1 MKKTRKIK
9 NKKIFLK
16 WLKKSRR
23 NKYNITSGG
32 ETPNEIAI
40 GEAQK
45 KMAAAAAAAAA
56 RDAAAAAARDA
67 ADAPD
72 EMSALL
78 APADADDNEV
88 NKKPLYTPPKKSS
101 IGEWFNEKLK
111 NKKLNKDKDNDRKAI
126 ALKDETT
133 KAKDVALALAVSTSL
148 ADMALSIAT
157 SPVAKAVFVGIGI
170 TGAVATNVA
179 FGGLGLVLVGVIWY
193 AATKTKAAFGNYY
206 KMVHVMN
213 NLMLLLK
220 RIHNVL
226 MVAIKISRQYN
237 FIFDTK
243 DINNSL
249 ENILKK
255 FDKILSVEGK
265 KDIAKE
271 ISKDISA
278 NKVKFVYEENVDE
291 VAASE
296 EIEEDDRDKITASK
310 SGILKK
316 AYLSISSTYN
326 TLRFNADEFSKELNE
341 EITKLALYFSIFL
354 GEFNILF
361 NVSQVTALTNRDA
374 IDEKNAN
381 TVSVKNDE
389 IKNDIN
395 FKEVLMSTLLYRILQ
410 IHNMFE
416 LCKRKRFQET
426 LCSPLAMEGYVKE
439 VVMEM
444 KKINTILKDIND
456 NGSTNTSY
464 PLYTGKMF
472 MRLKKLLNKHKILN
486 GQIVTVDSKDRAQQ
500 FCAEIADFNKKIST

>member
-32 ETPNEIAI
+32 TTPNEIAI
-40 GEAQK
+40 GEAQT
-45 KMAAAAAAAAA
+45 KMAAAAAV
-56 RDAAAAAARDA
+56 RDAAAAATDA
-67 ADAPD
+67 AD
-72 EMSALL
+72 
-78 APADADDNEV
+78 NEA
-88 NKKPLYTPPKKSS
+88 NEKPLYTPPKKSM
-101 IGEWFNEKLK
+101 IGKWFNEKLK
-111 NKKLNKDKDNDRKAI
+111 KDNKNDRKAI

-179 FGGLGLVLVGVIWY
+179 LGGLGLVLVGVIWY

-226 MVAIKISRQYN
+226 MVAIKISSQYN

-278 NKVKFVYEENVDE
+278 NKVNFVYEENVEE

-296 EIEEDDRDKITASK
+296 EIEEDDREKITASK

-374 IDEKNAN
+374 SDEKNAN
-381 TVSVKNDE
+381 IVSVKNDE

-444 KKINTILKDIND
+444 KKINTILNDIND
-456 NGSTNTSY
+456 NDNGTTNSRY
-464 PLYTGKMF
+464 PLYTGEMF
-472 MRLKKLLNKHKILN
+472 MRLKKLLKKHKILR
-486 GQIVTVDSKDRAQQ
+486 GEIVTIDSKDRAQQ

>member
-32 ETPNEIAI
+32 TTPNEIAI
-40 GEAQK
+40 GEAQT
-45 KMAAAAAAAAA
+45 KMAAAAAK
-56 RDAAAAAARDA
+56 RDAAAAAERDA
-67 ADAPD
+67 AD
-72 EMSALL
+72 
-78 APADADDNEV
+78 NEA
-88 NKKPLYTPPKKSS
+88 NEKPLYTPPKKSMVS
-101 IGEWFNEKLK
+101 KWFKEKLK
-111 NKKLNKDKDNDRKAI
+111 KDNKKDNENDRKAI
-126 ALKDETT
+126 ALLKDETT

-179 FGGLGLVLVGVIWY
+179 MGGAGLVVIGVIWY

-226 MVAIKISRQYN
+226 MVAIKISSQYN

-278 NKVKFVYEENVDE
+278 NKVNFVYEENVEE

-296 EIEEDDRDKITASK
+296 EIEEDDREKITASK

-374 IDEKNAN
+374 SDEKNAN
-381 TVSVKNDE
+381 IVSVKNDE

-439 VVMEM
+439 VVIEM
-444 KKINTILKDIND
+444 KKINTILNDINDND
-456 NGSTNTSY
+456 NGSTNSRY
-464 PLYTGKMF
+464 PLYTGEMF
-472 MRLKKLLNKHKILN
+472 MRLKKLLNKHKVLR
-486 GQIVTVDSKDRAQQ
+486 GEIVTVDSKDRAQQ

>member
-32 ETPNEIAI
+32 TRPTHSQIVIDQAKTKV
-40 GEAQK
+40 AT
-45 KMAAAAAAAAA
+45 AAAV
-56 RDAAAAAARDA
+56 RDAAAAAAATDA
-67 ADAPD
+67 AD
-72 EMSALL
+72 
-78 APADADDNEV
+78 NEA
-88 NKKPLYTPPKKSS
+88 NEKPLYTPPKKSV
-101 IGEWFNEKLK
+101 IGKWFNEKLK
-111 NKKLNKDKDNDRKAI
+111 KDRKAI
-126 ALKDETT
+126 VLKDETT
-133 KAKDVALALAVSTSL
+133 KAKNVALALAVSTSL
-148 ADMALSIAT
+148 ADMALSITT

-179 FGGLGLVLVGVIWY
+179 LGGLGLVLLGVIWY

-226 MVAIKISRQYN
+226 MVAIKISSQYN

-278 NKVKFVYEENVDE
+278 NNVNFVYEEKVEE
-291 VAASE
+291 VVASE
-296 EIEEDDRDKITASK
+296 KIEEDDIEKITASK

-361 NVSQVTALTNRDA
+361 NVSQVTELTNRNA
-374 IDEKNAN
+374 SDEKNAI
-381 TVSVKNDE
+381 TVSVKNDQ

-444 KKINTILKDIND
+444 KKINTILNDINYNPND
-456 NGSTNTSY
+456 KVYTNRSY
-464 PLYTGKMF
+464 PLYTGEMF
-472 MRLKKLLNKHKILN
+472 MHLKELLNKNKILR
-486 GQIVTVDSKDRAQQ
+486 GDIVTIESKDRAQQ
-500 FCAEIADFNKKIST
+500 FCAEIADFNKKISTEFHTSSST

>member
-23 NKYNITSGG
+23 NKYNINSGG
-32 ETPNEIAI
+32 TTPIEIVI
-40 GEAQK
+40 SEAK
-45 KMAAAAAAAAA
+45 NKVAAAAAVRDAT
-56 RDAAAAAARDA
+56 DAAAAAARDA
-67 ADAPD
+67 AP
-72 EMSALL
+72 

-88 NKKPLYTPPKKSS
+88 NEKPLYTSPKKSS
-101 IGEWFNEKLK
+101 IGEWFN
-111 NKKLNKDKDNDRKAI
+111 KKFKKDRKAI

-170 TGAVATNVA
+170 TGAVASNVA
-179 FGGLGLVLVGVIWY
+179 FGGLGLVIVGVIWY

-278 NKVKFVYEENVDE
+278 NKVKFVYEENVEE

-296 EIEEDDRDKITASK
+296 EIEEGDREKITASK

-374 IDEKNAN
+374 TDEKNAN
-381 TVSVKNDE
+381 IVSLKNDE
-389 IKNDIN
+389 IKSDIN

-444 KKINTILKDIND
+444 KKIDTILKDIKD
-456 NGSTNTSY
+456 NGSTNNSY
-464 PLYTGKMF
+464 PLYTGEMF
-472 MRLKKLLNKHKILN
+472 MRLKNLLNKHKILH
-486 GQIVTVDSKDRAQQ
+486 GEIVTVDSKDRAQQ
-500 FCAEIADFNKKIST
+500 FCADIADFNKKIST

>member
-32 ETPNEIAI
+32 ATPNETAI
-40 GEAQK
+40 DNAQ
-45 KMAAAAAAAAA
+45 MAMKDAADKRDAALAN
-56 RDAAAAAARDA
+56 RDAAATDA
-67 ADAPD
+67 AD
-72 EMSALL
+72 
-78 APADADDNEV
+78 NEA
-88 NKKPLYTPPKKSS
+88 NEKPLYTPPKKSV
-101 IGEWFNEKLK
+101 IGKWFNEKF
-111 NKKLNKDKDNDRKAI
+111 KKDRKAI

-179 FGGLGLVLVGVIWY
+179 LGGLGLVLVGVIWY
-193 AATKTKAAFGNYY
+193 AATKIKAAFGNYY

-226 MVAIKISRQYN
+226 MVAIKISSQYN

-278 NKVKFVYEENVDE
+278 NKKVNLVYEQNVEE

-296 EIEEDDRDKITASK
+296 KIEEDDREKITASN
-310 SGILKK
+310 SSILKK

-361 NVSQVTALTNRDA
+361 NVSQVTALTNSDGS
-374 IDEKNAN
+374 DEKNAKI
-381 TVSVKNDE
+381 VSDKNDE
-389 IKNDIN
+389 IKDDIN

-444 KKINTILKDIND
+444 KKINTILNNIND
-456 NGSTNTSY
+456 SDNGDTNSGY
-464 PLYTGKMF
+464 PLYTGEMF
-472 MRLKKLLNKHKILN
+472 MRLKKLLNKHKILR
-486 GQIVTVDSKDRAQQ
+486 GDIVTIESKDRAQQ
-500 FCAEIADFNKKIST
+500 FCADIAVFNKKNST

>member
-32 ETPNEIAI
+32 ATPIEIAI
-40 GEAQK
+40 AK
-45 KMAAAAAAAAA
+45 YRSDIAAAAAV
-56 RDAAAAAARDA
+56 RDANDA
-67 ADAPD
+67 AD
-72 EMSALL
+72 ERSALL
-78 APADADDNEV
+78 APATDAADNEV
-88 NKKPLYTPPKKSS
+88 NKKPLYTPPKKSV
-101 IGEWFNEKLK
+101 IGEWFK
-111 NKKLNKDKDNDRKAI
+111 KKLNKDNDRKAI

-133 KAKDVALALAVSTSL
+133 KAKDVALALAVSNSL

-170 TGAVATNVA
+170 TGAVASNVA

-278 NKVKFVYEENVDE
+278 NKVKFVYEENVEE

-296 EIEEDDRDKITASK
+296 KIEEDDRDKITASK

-374 IDEKNAN
+374 NDEKNASI
-381 TVSVKNDE
+381 VSLKNDE
-389 IKNDIN
+389 IKSDSN

-456 NGSTNTSY
+456 NGSTNSMY
-464 PLYTGKMF
+464 PLYTGEMF
-472 MRLKKLLNKHKILN
+472 MRLKKLLNNHKILN
-486 GQIVTVDSKDRAQQ
+486 GKIVTVDSKDRAQQ

>member
-32 ETPNEIAI
+32 TTPNSEIVISA
-40 GEAQK
+40 AQK
-45 KMAAAAAAAAA
+45 KVAAAAAAAAA

-88 NKKPLYTPPKKSS
+88 NKKPLYTSPKKSS
-101 IGEWFNEKLK
+101 IGEWFN
-111 NKKLNKDKDNDRKAI
+111 KKFKKDRKAI

-170 TGAVATNVA
+170 TGAVASNVA

-278 NKVKFVYEENVDE
+278 NKVKFVYEENVEE

-296 EIEEDDRDKITASK
+296 EIDEHDREKITASK

-374 IDEKNAN
+374 TDEKNAS
-381 TVSVKNDE
+381 TVSFKNDE
-389 IKNDIN
+389 IKSDIN

-444 KKINTILKDIND
+444 KKIDTILKDIKD

-464 PLYTGKMF
+464 PLYTGEMF
-472 MRLKKLLNKHKILN
+472 MRLKKLLNKHKILS
-486 GQIVTVDSKDRAQQ
+486 GKIVTVDSKDRAQQ
-500 FCAEIADFNKKIST
+500 FCADIADFNKKIST